1 MGNGG
6 RVKKAIAAST
16 VVALIIGVLGL
27 ILFEVS
33 PAPLLKCFHASSE
46 AVGALG
52 SELEIGVSIMR
63 ISAIAFPIAACSI
76 IFAAAFQALGL
87 GVRSMIV
94 ALLRLLVVL
103 MPASYVMGRFFGAN
117 GMWWGAVI
125 AEAVAFVYALA
136 TMLLV
141 VKKYVSPL
149 DKYRENAEAVV
160 SQSE

>member
-16 VVALIIGVLGL
+16 VVALIISVLGL
-27 ILFEVS
+27 ILFEAS

-46 AVGALG
+46 TVGALG

-103 MPASYVMGRFFGAN
+103 MPASYVMGRLFGAN

>member
-1 MGNGG
+1 
-6 RVKKAIAAST
+6 
-16 VVALIIGVLGL
+16 
-27 ILFEVS
+27 
-33 PAPLLKCFHASSE
+33 
-46 AVGALG
+46 
-52 SELEIGVSIMR
+52 
-63 ISAIAFPIAACSI
+63 
-76 IFAAAFQALGL
+76 
-87 GVRSMIV
+87 MIV

-103 MPASYVMGRFFGAN
+103 MPASYVMGRLFGAN

-125 AEAVAFVYALA
+125 AEAVAFVYAFA